1 MLIIKIQNGQP
12 IDHPIL
18 LENFQQAFPNIDI
31 NNLPSDFAVFQRVQ
45 PPQLGVYEKNQ
56 YCRYE
61 LVDGVYKDVW
71 YCEQL
76 TDQEK
81 IEKQNSIKQLWT
93 NNNGPASWIFNETTC
108 QFDPPVQYP
117 DDGKQYSW
125 DENTVNW
132 VEITR

>member
-12 IDHPIL
+12 IDHPII
-18 LENFQQAFPNIDI
+18 LENFQQAFPNIDV
-31 NNLPSDFAVFQRVQ
+31 NNLPSNFAVFERVQ

-93 NNNGPASWIFNETTC
+93 NTNGPASWIFNETTC
-108 QFDPPVQYP
+108 RFDPPVQYP
-117 DDGKQYSW
+117 NDGKEYSW
-125 DENTVNW
+125 DENTINW

>member
-71 YCEQL
+71 YCDQMSE
-76 TDQEK
+76 QEK

-93 NNNGPASWIFNETTC
+93 NNNGPASWVFNEITC

-117 DDGKQYSW
+117 NDGKEYNW
-125 DENTVNW
+125 DENIVNW